1 MSHRLPAR
9 ARVTL
14 GAVKVALVGSIV
26 AAAWGTSV
34 ETTSQ
39 SGFSGFSGSESGPGY
54 SGYSG
59 YPVDDAPDHLQQVLD
74 AHDCSPTGFG
84 DRSVPRSAVV
94 RTATGRLR
102 HVSFDA
108 GWRVYHRHGAAQLV
122 AVCHD
127 APTSRGARG

>member
-14 GAVKVALVGSIV
+14 GASIV